1 MSLTVEAT
9 LTQLAD
15 LTGATV
21 HGNESLRICG
31 VSGIQHAREGE
42 IALLA
47 SRKFG
52 RFLPTSAASALV
64 VPAQFDP
71 GLTAKPLLIADDPM
85 AAFEAICEHFAP
97 PSHRPEPGIHPT
109 AVVADDAEI
118 GPGVAIGPQCVVDS
132 GAVVGA
138 NTVLRALVF
147 VGRDACIGLDCV
159 LHPHVAI
166 LDRCVLGDRVVLHG
180 GVIVG
185 ADGYGYN
192 FRDGIHAKIAQRGI
206 VEIEDDVEI
215 GANATIDRA
224 RFGRTVVGQ
233 GTKIDD
239 LVMVSHN
246 VVLGPHCLL
255 VSQCGIAG
263 STTLGHHVT
272 LAAQAGL
279 VDHIQIGDGAIVT
292 AQSGVTNDVAPGHI
306 VFGSPAQEVHK
317 ERRCAVLHQRLPEL
331 YQQIRTLEKTVER
344 LSQRIVDLEADAE
357 DHPDAG

>member
-1 MSLTVEAT
+1 MEAT
-9 LTQLAD
+9 LQQLAD
-15 LTGATV
+15 LTHSAVRGDA
-21 HGNESLRICG
+21 GLSICG
-31 VSGIQHAREGE
+31 VAGIQHAREGE

-52 RFLPTSAASALV
+52 RFLPTTAASALV
-64 VPAQFDP
+64 VPTQFDP
-71 GLTAKPLLIADDPM
+71 ALTDKPLLIAENPM
-85 AAFEAICEHFAP
+85 AAFEAICEHFGPP
-97 PSHRPEPGIHPT
+97 PSVAEPGIHPT
-109 AVVADDAEI
+109 AVVADDTKI
-118 GPGVAIGPQCVVDS
+118 GPGVSIGAHCVVES

-138 NTVLRALVF
+138 NTVLRPLAY
-147 VGRDACIGLDCV
+147 VGRGALIGIDCV
-159 LHPHVAI
+159 LHPRVVL
-166 LDRCVLGDRVVLHG
+166 LDRCILGDRVVLHS
-180 GVIVG
+180 GVVIG
-185 ADGYGYN
+185 ADGYGYIQQ
-192 FRDGIHAKIAQRGI
+192 DGRHVRIAQRGI
-206 VEIEDDVEI
+206 VEIQDDVEI
-215 GANATIDRA
+215 GANATVDRA

-233 GTKIDD
+233 GTKIDN

-279 VDHIQIGDGAIVT
+279 VDHIQVGDGAIVT
-292 AQSGVTNDVAPGHI
+292 AQSGVTNDVPAGQI

-331 YQQIRTLEKTVER
+331 FGQVRSLEKTVER
-344 LSQRIVDLEADAE
+344 LTQRIVDLEANAE